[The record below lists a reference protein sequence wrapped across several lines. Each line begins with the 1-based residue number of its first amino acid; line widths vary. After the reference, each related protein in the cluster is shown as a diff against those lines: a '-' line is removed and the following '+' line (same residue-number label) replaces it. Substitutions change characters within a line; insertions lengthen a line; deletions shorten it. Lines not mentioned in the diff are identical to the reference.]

1 MQVMAGRVEINLL
14 VAMCFMYSKKQCNF
28 TLKKAYL
35 QCEEA
40 PTVVALIKII
50 FG

>member
-1 MQVMAGRVEINLL
+1 MARRVEINLL
-14 VAMCFMYSKKQCNF
+14 VAMFFRYSKKQCDF

-40 PTVVALIKII
+40 PTVVASIKII